1 MLSTTTDNI
10 VNPEEIVK
18 GSPHNDFFPRVS
30 LGNLPRIW
38 NEAPR

>member
-10 VNPEEIVK
+10 VNPEEIVN

-30 LGNLPRIW
+30 LGDLPRIW
-38 NEAPR
+38 NEAPG